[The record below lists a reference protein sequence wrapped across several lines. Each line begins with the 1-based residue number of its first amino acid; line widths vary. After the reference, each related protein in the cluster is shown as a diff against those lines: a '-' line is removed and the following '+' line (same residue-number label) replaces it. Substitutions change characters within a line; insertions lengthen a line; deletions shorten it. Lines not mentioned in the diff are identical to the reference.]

1 MKQLLIDLSALL
13 AMIDARDKYHPAAAT
28 FVRANMTASFYL
40 PETIFVETMVL
51 TKARLGSKSAIE
63 LGDRLMNSSHFLIV
77 YLTTE
82 DRRTT
87 WDIFRRYTDKE
98 WSYVDCSILAVARR
112 NQVTDVFTFDHHFEQ
127 MVELTRVPGG

>member
-1 MKQLLIDLSALL
+1 
-13 AMIDARDKYHPAAAT
+13 MIDARDKYHPAAAT
-28 FVRANMTASFYL
+28 FVRANMTAIFYL
-40 PETIFVETMVL
+40 PETVFVETMVL

-63 LGDRLMNSSHFLIV
+63 LGDKVMTSSHFLIA

-82 DRRTT
+82 DRLTT

-112 NQVTDVFTFDHHFEQ
+112 IQVMDVFAFDRHFDQ
-127 MVELTRVPGG
+127 MTEITRVPGR